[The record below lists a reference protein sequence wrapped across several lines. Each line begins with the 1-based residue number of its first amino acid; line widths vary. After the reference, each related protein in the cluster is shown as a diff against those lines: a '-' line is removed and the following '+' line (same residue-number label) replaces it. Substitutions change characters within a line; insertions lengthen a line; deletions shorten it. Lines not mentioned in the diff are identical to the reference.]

1 MGGRDAPA
9 SPLHRTGET
18 AAPPCGLGSDSEY
31 DYEAATRCSD
41 ECEAHSGSNSADDV
55 SCAES
60 EACEGEEEEE
70 EDEGAY
76 AVGALSARARA
87 AFSVLDEGGLRER
100 LTDSV
105 SSVVSVLSCSPDEAL
120 LLLRTYKFNSARV
133 SEEWFQAR
141 LGASGRAVQET
152 VLVLT
157 RRASPSQDEAVCRKT
172 AGLPPVLSPNSTLAT
187 TSGDSVRLTLSAG
200 PFHLLPCGLCAL
212 VPLLSRFTPPHRR
225 RSSPAACASTLCR

>member
-1 MGGRDAPA
+1 MIDDEWHRGTVTLRALRCPVHPCESQHTHASAVRARGRMSGRDAPA
-9 SPLHRTGET
+9 SPLCRTGET

-141 LGASGRAVQET
+141 LGGQSK
-152 VLVLT
+152 
-157 RRASPSQDEAVCRKT
+157 RRCSC
-172 AGLPPVLSPNSTLAT
+172 
-187 TSGDSVRLTLSAG
+187 
-200 PFHLLPCGLCAL
+200 
-212 VPLLSRFTPPHRR
+212 
-225 RSSPAACASTLCR
+225 